1 MAKIKI
7 NTIHHQSMPMCDRDR
22 AVGFWRD
29 LLGLEIIPAQ
39 ESGDGLIWM
48 QAADGTMVHLV
59 QRLPDDTPNV
69 HTAFE
74 VDDFDEALEAITAAG
89 YEIIKGPIER
99 ADGQRAFYVYDPE
112 GNRLEFVTKSGI
124 KPSNRVVDQMG
135 YSRDGD
141 E

>member
-7 NTIHHQSMPMCDRDR
+7 NTINHQSMPIRDR
-22 AVGFWRD
+22 SRALSFWKD

-48 QAADGTMVHLV
+48 QAVDGTMIHLV
-59 QRLPDDTPNV
+59 QRPPDDTPNI

-74 VDDFDEALEAITAAG
+74 VDDFDEALEAMTTAG

-112 GNRLEFVTKSGI
+112 GNRLEFATKSGI
-124 KPSNRVVDQMG
+124 KPSKRVVDEMG
-135 YSRDGD
+135 HSSDGK